1 MPKKEVV
8 KIKSVVA
15 ELKAVTCMEKT
26 TTVFSVRLDRA
37 KNIDRDSLTPGSFNK
52 AGV

>member
-15 ELKAVTCMEKT
+15 ELKAVTCMEK